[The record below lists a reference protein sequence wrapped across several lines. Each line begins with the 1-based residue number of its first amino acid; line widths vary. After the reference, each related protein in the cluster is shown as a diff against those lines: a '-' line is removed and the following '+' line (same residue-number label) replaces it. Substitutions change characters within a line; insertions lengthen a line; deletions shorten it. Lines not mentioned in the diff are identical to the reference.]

1 VAVYKH
7 NYQAYSGPLTS
18 GALRF
23 LILAHYAY
31 QRIFGSRIFL
41 ALFLICFLPPLGG
54 AVFIYLQHNAKA
66 LQILQIPIDE
76 IIPIDAAFFQT
87 LLYIQSSLGFILATL
102 IGPGLISPDLTN
114 NALPLYLSRPL
125 TRRDYVLGKISALLI
140 LLSVITWIPL
150 SLLFLFQAKMAGLAW
165 LWEHLRLEMAIFVG
179 SWLWMLVISLLAIAL
194 SAWVRWKPIAGAL
207 IFGVFVVGGGFGAL
221 VNEILF
227 TRWGSLMN
235 IALLMDTAWRW
246 LFRGVGTPDSQAL
259 PVWGAFVGLLC
270 FCGVC
275 LLLLSKKLKAYE
287 VVRS

>member
-18 GALRF
+18 STLRF
-23 LILAHYAY
+23 LILARYAY

-41 ALFLICFLPPLGG
+41 ALFLVCFVPPLGG

-76 IIPIDAAFFQT
+76 LIPIDAAFFQT
-87 LLYIQSSLGFILATL
+87 LLYIQSSLGFLLAVMV
-102 IGPGLISPDLTN
+102 GPGLISPDLTN

-125 TRRDYVLGKISALLI
+125 TRRDYVIGKISALLI
-140 LLSVITWIPL
+140 LLSAVTWIPL
-150 SLLFLFQAKMAGLAW
+150 SALFFFQARMAGWAW
-165 LWEHLRLEMAIFVG
+165 LWEHLRLETAIFTG
-179 SWLWMLVISLLAIAL
+179 SWLWMLVISLLALAL

-207 IFGVFVVGGGFGAL
+207 IFGVFIVGGGFGAL
-221 VNEILF
+221 VNAILF
-227 TRWGSLMN
+227 THWGSLIN
-235 IALLMDTAWRW
+235 IGELMDIAWRY
-246 LFRGVGTPDSQAL
+246 LFRGEGPSGSL
-259 PVWGAFVGLLC
+259 PVWAAFAGLLG
-270 FCGVC
+270 FCGFC

>member
-1 VAVYKH
+1 MAVYKH

-18 GALRF
+18 SALRF
-23 LILAHYAY
+23 LILARYAY

-41 ALFLICFLPPLGG
+41 ALFLICFAPPVGG

-76 IIPIDAAFFQT
+76 LIPIDAAFFQT
-87 LLYIQSSLGFILATL
+87 LLYIQCSLGFLLATL
-102 IGPGLISPDLTN
+102 VGPGLISPDLTN

-140 LLSVITWIPL
+140 LLSAVTWIPL
-150 SLLFLFQAKMAGLAW
+150 SLLFFFQARMAGWAW
-165 LWEHLRLEMAIFVG
+165 LWAHLRLEAALFTG
-179 SWLWMLVISLLAIAL
+179 SWLWMLVISLLALAL

-207 IFGVFVVGGGFGAL
+207 IFGVLIVGGGFGAL
-221 VNEILF
+221 VNAILF
-227 TRWGSLMN
+227 TQWGSLVN
-235 IALLMDTAWRW
+235 IGELMDIVWRY
-246 LFRGVGTPDSQAL
+246 LFRGQGPTGSL
-259 PVWGAFVGLLC
+259 PVWAAFMGLLG
-270 FCGVC
+270 FCGFC